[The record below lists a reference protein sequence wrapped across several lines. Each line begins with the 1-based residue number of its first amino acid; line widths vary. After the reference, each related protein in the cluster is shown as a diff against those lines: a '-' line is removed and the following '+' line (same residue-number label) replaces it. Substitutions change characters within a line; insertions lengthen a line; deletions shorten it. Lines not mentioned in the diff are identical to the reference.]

1 MHWYQWFALSAL
13 TICLANCLFHFFRL
27 IRLGNPKDYARPK
40 ADPSAAIR
48 YSFTG
53 AMNPG
58 KKESAFLHLPTYTA
72 GIIYHLGTFLSI
84 FLFLVFMAGFHFEG
98 IKALFCGYVLII
110 SFAAGIGIFIKRI
123 VKKELRSL
131 SNADDFIANFLVTL
145 FHLFTARY
153 LFFEGFALPYF
164 ILASII
170 LLYLPLSK
178 LKHVIYFFA
187 ARYQLG
193 IFFGN
198 RGVWP

>member
-1 MHWYQWFALSAL
+1 MHWYQWFALTAL
-13 TICLANCLFHFFRL
+13 IICLANCLFHFFRL
-27 IRLGNPKDYARPK
+27 IRLGIPKDYARPK
-40 ADPSAAIR
+40 SNPAAAIR

-53 AMNPG
+53 AMNPW

-84 FLFLVFMAGFHFEG
+84 FVFLIFLAGFRFEG
-98 IKALFCGYVLII
+98 LTALICGYFLII
-110 SFAAGIGIFIKRI
+110 SFASGIGIFIKRI

-131 SNADDFIANFLVTL
+131 SNADDFFANFLVTL
-145 FHLFTARY
+145 FHLFTVFHI
-153 LFFEGFALPYF
+153 LLDSFALPYF

-170 LLYLPLSK
+170 LLYLPLGK

-193 IFFGN
+193 IFFGK

>member
-40 ADPSAAIR
+40 ADPSTAIR

-84 FLFLVFMAGFHFEG
+84 FLFLVFLTGFHFEG
-98 IKALFCGYVLII
+98 IAALICGYSLII
-110 SFAAGIGIFIKRI
+110 SFIAGTGILIKRI